1 MKLNLPT
8 AEILIEATENV
19 SSEFLN
25 KLNWGWLSIPTLS
38 IAFFFHSGN
47 CRQTLIQIHQTR
59 CRLYL
64 MLFFDISTVPNN
76 PNACKSLVNVS
87 LKSFVTASSD
97 KVKMVGCLRRKEKIS
112 VTKDMS

>member
-1 MKLNLPT
+1 
-8 AEILIEATENV
+8 
-19 SSEFLN
+19 
-25 KLNWGWLSIPTLS
+25 
-38 IAFFFHSGN
+38 
-47 CRQTLIQIHQTR
+47 
-59 CRLYL
+59 